1 MENGRWRWGLDNQQ
15 SKISNPKSIILKNI
29 GCLVTAN
36 ADGVA
41 SFENTSILIENGKI
55 AAIGEGQSENA
66 IDCGGKMVT
75 CGFVDSHTHPVFLD
89 NRDEEYAMR
98 LAGAT
103 YEKIAEKGG
112 GIVSSVEGVRNASED
127 ELIDKVSQRM
137 DRFIAGGTTT
147 IEAKSGYGLDT
158 ESELKSLSV
167 IHKVHKSHA
176 LDLIPTFM
184 GGHAFPQEFADDHDG
199 YVNLICNEMIPAVA
213 AQGIAVFNDVFCE
226 EGYFTVAQSKR
237 ILETGKKYGLKPRL
251 HADEFVD
258 SGAAELAGEV
268 GAISADHL
276 MAVSADGINALV
288 ENNVIATLL
297 PGTTF
302 FLGKSTYAPARE
314 LINSGITL
322 SLATDF
328 NPGSCYIQSMP
339 FIMTLACMHL
349 GMTVEES
356 FQAATYHGAKALE
369 LEDKIG
375 SIEVGKSADL
385 IIWGISSLLDI
396 PYYVS
401 NHPIRYVMK
410 NGEIVFGT

>member
-1 MENGRWRWGLDNQQ
+1 MENGRWGLDNQQ

-276 MAVSADGINALV
+276 MAVSVDGINALV

-356 FQAATYHGAKALE
+356 FQAVTYCSAKALE

-385 IIWGISSLLDI
+385 IVWGISSLLDI

-410 NGEIVFGT
+410 NGEVVFGT

>member
-1 MENGRWRWGLDNQQ
+1 MENGRWGLDNQQ

-36 ADGVA
+36 ADGLA

-276 MAVSADGINALV
+276 MAVSVDGINALV

>member
-1 MENGRWRWGLDNQQ
+1 MENGRWGLDNQQ

-55 AAIGEGQSENA
+55 AAIGDRQSENA

-98 LAGAT
+98 LAGVT

-167 IHKVHKSHA
+167 INKVHKSHA
-176 LDLIPTFM
+176 IDLIPTFM
-184 GGHAFPQEFADDHDG
+184 GGHAFPQEYSDDHDG

-226 EGYFTVAQSKR
+226 EGYFTVAESKR

-258 SGAAELAGEV
+258 SGASELAGEV

-276 MAVSADGINALV
+276 MAVSKDGINALV

>member
-1 MENGRWRWGLDNQQ
+1 MENGRWGLDNQQ

-55 AAIGEGQSENA
+55 AAIGDRQSENA

-98 LAGAT
+98 LAGVT

-167 IHKVHKSHA
+167 INKVHKSHA
-176 LDLIPTFM
+176 IDLIPTFM
-184 GGHAFPQEFADDHDG
+184 GGHAFPQEYSDDHDG

-226 EGYFTVAQSKR
+226 EGYFTVAESKR

-258 SGAAELAGEV
+258 SGASELAGEV
-268 GAISADHL
+268 GTISADHL
-276 MAVSADGINALV
+276 MAVSKDGINALV

-314 LINSGITL
+314 LINSGMTL

-328 NPGSCYIQSMP
+328 NPGSCHIQSMP

-369 LEDKIG
+369 LEEKIG

>member
-1 MENGRWRWGLDNQQ
+1 MENGRWGLDNQQ

-55 AAIGEGQSENA
+55 AAIGDRQSENA

-176 LDLIPTFM
+176 IDLIPTFM

-237 ILETGKKYGLKPRL
+237 ILETGKEYGLKPRL

-258 SGAAELAGEV
+258 SGAAELAGVV

-276 MAVSADGINALV
+276 MAVSVDGINALV

>member
-1 MENGRWRWGLDNQQ
+1 MENGRWGLDNQQ

-41 SFENTSILIENGKI
+41 SFKNTSILIENGKI
-55 AAIGEGQSENA
+55 AAIGDRQSENA

-98 LAGAT
+98 LAGVT

-167 IHKVHKSHA
+167 INKVHKSHA
-176 LDLIPTFM
+176 IDLIPTFM
-184 GGHAFPQEFADDHDG
+184 GGHAFPQEYSDDHDG

-258 SGAAELAGEV
+258 SGASELAGEV

-314 LINSGITL
+314 LINSGMTL

-328 NPGSCYIQSMP
+328 NPGSCHIQSMP

-369 LEDKIG
+369 LEEKIG

>member
-1 MENGRWRWGLDNQQ
+1 MENGRWGLDNQQ
-15 SKISNPKSIILKNI
+15 SKVSNPKSIILKNI

-55 AAIGEGQSENA
+55 AAIGDRQSENA

-167 IHKVHKSHA
+167 THKVHKSHA
-176 LDLIPTFM
+176 IDLIPTFM
-184 GGHAFPQEFADDHDG
+184 GSHAFPQEFADDHDG

-356 FQAATYHGAKALE
+356 FQAATYHGAKALD

-375 SIEVGKSADL
+375 SIKVGKSADL

>member
-1 MENGRWRWGLDNQQ
+1 MENGRWGLDNQQ
-15 SKISNPKSIILKNI
+15 SKVSNPKSIILKNI

-55 AAIGEGQSENA
+55 AAIGDRQSENA

-176 LDLIPTFM
+176 IDLIPTFM
-184 GGHAFPQEFADDHDG
+184 GSHAFPQEFADDHDG

-251 HADEFVD
+251 HADEFVE

-356 FQAATYHGAKALE
+356 FQAATYHGAKALD

-375 SIEVGKSADL
+375 SIKVGKSADL

>member
-1 MENGRWRWGLDNQQ
+1 LDNQQ
-15 SKISNPKSIILKNI
+15 SKISNTKSRILKNI

-176 LDLIPTFM
+176 IDLIPTFM
-184 GGHAFPQEFADDHDG
+184 GSHAFPQEFADDHDG

-356 FQAATYHGAKALE
+356 FQAATYHGAKALD

-375 SIEVGKSADL
+375 SIKVGKSADL

>member
-1 MENGRWRWGLDNQQ
+1 M
-15 SKISNPKSIILKNI
+15 
-29 GCLVTAN
+29 TAN
-36 ADGVA
+36 ADGVQYIKD
-41 SFENTSILIENGKI
+41 TSILIENGKI
-55 AAIGEGQSENA
+55 IAISEGESENS

-176 LDLIPTFM
+176 IDLIPTFM
-184 GGHAFPQEFADDHDG
+184 GGHAFPPEFADDHDG
-199 YVNLICNEMIPAVA
+199 FVDLICDEMLPAVK

-251 HADEFVD
+251 HADEFMNF
-258 SGAAELAGEV
+258 GAAELAGEV

-288 ENNVIATLL
+288 ENDVIATLL

-314 LINSGITL
+314 LLNSGITL

-328 NPGSCYIQSMP
+328 NPGSCHIQSMP
-339 FIMTLACMHL
+339 VIMTLACMHL

-356 FQAATYHGAKALE
+356 FQAVTYYSAKALE

-385 IIWGISSLLDI
+385 IVWGISSLLDI

-410 NGEIVFGT
+410 NGEVVFKA

>member
-1 MENGRWRWGLDNQQ
+1 M
-15 SKISNPKSIILKNI
+15 
-29 GCLVTAN
+29 
-36 ADGVA
+36 
-41 SFENTSILIENGKI
+41 
-55 AAIGEGQSENA
+55 
-66 IDCGGKMVT
+66 
-75 CGFVDSHTHPVFLD
+75 
-89 NRDEEYAMR
+89 
-98 LAGAT
+98 
-103 YEKIAEKGG
+103 
-112 GIVSSVEGVRNASED
+112 
-127 ELIDKVSQRM
+127 
-137 DRFIAGGTTT
+137 
-147 IEAKSGYGLDT
+147 
-158 ESELKSLSV
+158 
-167 IHKVHKSHA
+167 HKVHKSHA
-176 LDLIPTFM
+176 IDLIPTFM
-184 GGHAFPQEFADDHDG
+184 GGHAFPPEFADDHDG
-199 YVNLICNEMIPAVA
+199 FVDLICDEMLPAVK

-251 HADEFVD
+251 HADEFMN

-276 MAVSADGINALV
+276 MAVSANGINALV
-288 ENNVIATLL
+288 ENDVIATLL

-314 LINSGITL
+314 LLNSGITL

-328 NPGSCYIQSMP
+328 NPGSCHIQSMP
-339 FIMTLACMHL
+339 VIMTLACMHL

-356 FQAATYHGAKALE
+356 FQAVTYNSAKALE

-385 IIWGISSLLDI
+385 IVWGISSLLDI

-410 NGEIVFGT
+410 NGKIVFGT

>member
-1 MENGRWRWGLDNQQ
+1 MDNQQ
-15 SKISNPKSIILKNI
+15 SKISNQKSIILKNI

-36 ADGVA
+36 ADGVQYIKD
-41 SFENTSILIENGKI
+41 TSILIENGKI
-55 AAIGEGQSENA
+55 IAISEGESENS

-167 IHKVHKSHA
+167 MHKVHKSHA
-176 LDLIPTFM
+176 IDLIPTFM
-184 GGHAFPQEFADDHDG
+184 GGHAFPPEFANDHDG
-199 YVNLICNEMIPAVA
+199 FVDLICDEMLPAVK

-251 HADEFVD
+251 HADEFMN

-314 LINSGITL
+314 LINSGITV

-328 NPGSCYIQSMP
+328 NPGSCHIQSMP

-356 FQAATYHGAKALE
+356 FQAVTYYSAKGLE

-385 IIWGISSLLDI
+385 IVWGISSLLDI

-401 NHPIRYVMK
+401 NHSIQYVMK
-410 NGEIVFGT
+410 NGEVVFGS

>member
-1 MENGRWRWGLDNQQ
+1 MENGRWGLDNQQ

-36 ADGVA
+36 ADGLA

-98 LAGAT
+98 LAGVT

-167 IHKVHKSHA
+167 INKVHKSHA
-176 LDLIPTFM
+176 IDLIPTFM
-184 GGHAFPQEFADDHDG
+184 GGHAFPQEYSDDHDG

-276 MAVSADGINALV
+276 MAVSVDGINALV

-356 FQAATYHGAKALE
+356 FQAVTYYSAKALE

-385 IIWGISSLLDI
+385 IVWGISSLLDI

-410 NGEIVFGT
+410 NGEVVFGT

>member
-1 MENGRWRWGLDNQQ
+1 
-15 SKISNPKSIILKNI
+15 
-29 GCLVTAN
+29 
-36 ADGVA
+36 
-41 SFENTSILIENGKI
+41 
-55 AAIGEGQSENA
+55 
-66 IDCGGKMVT
+66 
-75 CGFVDSHTHPVFLD
+75 
-89 NRDEEYAMR
+89 
-98 LAGAT
+98 
-103 YEKIAEKGG
+103 
-112 GIVSSVEGVRNASED
+112 
-127 ELIDKVSQRM
+127 
-137 DRFIAGGTTT
+137 
-147 IEAKSGYGLDT
+147 
-158 ESELKSLSV
+158 
-167 IHKVHKSHA
+167 
-176 LDLIPTFM
+176 M
-184 GGHAFPQEFADDHDG
+184 GGHAFPPEFSDDHDG
-199 YVNLICNEMIPAVA
+199 FVDLICDEMLPAVK

-251 HADEFVD
+251 HADEFMNF
-258 SGAAELAGEV
+258 GAAELAGEV

-288 ENNVIATLL
+288 ENDVIATLL

-314 LINSGITL
+314 LLNSGITL

-328 NPGSCYIQSMP
+328 NPGSCHIQSMP
-339 FIMTLACMHL
+339 VIMTLACMHL

-356 FQAATYHGAKALE
+356 FQAVTYYSAKALE

-385 IIWGISSLLDI
+385 IVWGISSLLDI

-410 NGEIVFGT
+410 NGEVVFKT

>member
-1 MENGRWRWGLDNQQ
+1 MENGRLGLDNQQ

-36 ADGVA
+36 ADGVQYIKD
-41 SFENTSILIENGKI
+41 TSILIENGKI
-55 AAIGEGQSENA
+55 IAISEGESENS

-167 IHKVHKSHA
+167 MHKVHKSHA
-176 LDLIPTFM
+176 IDLIPTFM
-184 GGHAFPQEFADDHDG
+184 GGHAFPPEFANDHDG
-199 YVNLICNEMIPAVA
+199 FVDLICDEMLPAVK

-251 HADEFVD
+251 HADEFMN

-314 LINSGITL
+314 LINSGITV

-328 NPGSCYIQSMP
+328 NPGSCHIQSMP

-356 FQAATYHGAKALE
+356 FQAVTYYSAKGLE

-385 IIWGISSLLDI
+385 IVWGISSLLDI

-401 NHPIRYVMK
+401 NHLIQYVMK
-410 NGEIVFGT
+410 NGEVVFGS

>member
-1 MENGRWRWGLDNQQ
+1 MENGRWGLDNQQ

-41 SFENTSILIENGKI
+41 SFKNTSILIENGKI
-55 AAIGEGQSENA
+55 AAIGDRQSENA

-98 LAGAT
+98 LAGVT

-167 IHKVHKSHA
+167 INKVHKSHA
-176 LDLIPTFM
+176 IDLIPTFM
-184 GGHAFPQEFADDHDG
+184 GGHAFPQEYSDDHDG

-258 SGAAELAGEV
+258 SGASELAGEV

-288 ENNVIATLL
+288 ENNVISTLL

-314 LINSGITL
+314 LINSGMTL

-328 NPGSCYIQSMP
+328 NPGSCHIQSMP

-369 LEDKIG
+369 LEEKIG

-396 PYYVS
+396 AYYVS

-410 NGEIVFGT
+410 NGKIVFGT

>member
-1 MENGRWRWGLDNQQ
+1 MENGRWGLDNQQ

-176 LDLIPTFM
+176 IDLIPTFM

-385 IIWGISSLLDI
+385 IVWGISSLLDI

-410 NGEIVFGT
+410 NGEVVFGT

>member
-1 MENGRWRWGLDNQQ
+1 MENGRWGLDNQQ

-55 AAIGEGQSENA
+55 AAIGERQSENA

-98 LAGAT
+98 LAGVT

-167 IHKVHKSHA
+167 INKVHKSHA
-176 LDLIPTFM
+176 IDLIPTFM
-184 GGHAFPQEFADDHDG
+184 GGHAFPQEYSDDHDG

-226 EGYFTVAQSKR
+226 EGYFTVAESKR

-258 SGAAELAGEV
+258 SGASELAGEV
-268 GAISADHL
+268 GTISADHL
-276 MAVSADGINALV
+276 MAVSKDGINALV

-314 LINSGITL
+314 LINSGMTL

-369 LEDKIG
+369 LEEKIG

>member
-1 MENGRWRWGLDNQQ
+1 MENGRWGLDNQQ
-15 SKISNPKSIILKNI
+15 SKISNTKSIILKNI

-36 ADGVA
+36 ADGVQYIKD
-41 SFENTSILIENGKI
+41 TSILIENGKI
-55 AAIGEGQSENA
+55 TAISEGESENS

-89 NRDEEYAMR
+89 NRDKEYAMR

-103 YEKIAEKGG
+103 YEKIAKKGG

-137 DRFIAGGTTT
+137 DRFIASGTTT
-147 IEAKSGYGLDT
+147 IEAKSGYGLNT

-167 IHKVHKSHA
+167 MHKVHKSHA
-176 LDLIPTFM
+176 IDLIPTFM
-184 GGHAFPQEFADDHDG
+184 GGHAFPPEFADDHDG
-199 YVNLICNEMIPAVA
+199 FVDLICDEMLPAVK

-251 HADEFVD
+251 HADEFMN

-314 LINSGITL
+314 LMNSGITL

-328 NPGSCYIQSMP
+328 NPGSCHIQSMP

-356 FQAATYHGAKALE
+356 FQAVTYYSAKALE

-385 IIWGISSLLDI
+385 IVWGISSLLDI

-410 NGEIVFGT
+410 DGEVVFKT

>member
-1 MENGRWRWGLDNQQ
+1 MENGRWGLDNQQ

-55 AAIGEGQSENA
+55 AAIGDRQSENA

-176 LDLIPTFM
+176 IDLIPTFM
-184 GGHAFPQEFADDHDG
+184 GSHAFPQEFADDHDG

-276 MAVSADGINALV
+276 MAVSVDGINALV

-356 FQAATYHGAKALE
+356 FQAATYHGAKALD

-375 SIEVGKSADL
+375 SIKVGKSADL

>member
-1 MENGRWRWGLDNQQ
+1 MDNQQ

-55 AAIGEGQSENA
+55 AAIGDRQSENA

-176 LDLIPTFM
+176 IDLIPTFM
-184 GGHAFPQEFADDHDG
+184 GSHAFPQEFADDHDG

-356 FQAATYHGAKALE
+356 FQAATYHGAKALD

-375 SIEVGKSADL
+375 SIKVGKSADL

>member
-1 MENGRWRWGLDNQQ
+1 MENGRWGLDNQQ

-55 AAIGEGQSENA
+55 AAIGDRQSENA

-75 CGFVDSHTHPVFLD
+75 CGFIDSHTHPVFLD

-167 IHKVHKSHA
+167 THKVHKSHA
-176 LDLIPTFM
+176 IDLIPTFM

-339 FIMTLACMHL
+339 FIIHLAIKHMD
-349 GMTVEES
+349 MTVE
-356 FQAATYHGAKALE
+356 QAFASSTYFSAKALN
-369 LEDKIG
+369 LEHKVGSLTIG
-375 SIEVGKSADL
+375 RKAD
-385 IIWGISSLLDI
+385 IIVWDVKKLENI
-396 PYYVS
+396 PFHESDV
-401 NHPIRYVMK
+401 PIKMIIK
-410 NGEIVFGT
+410 NGKAINS

>member
-1 MENGRWRWGLDNQQ
+1 MENGRWGLDNQQ

-176 LDLIPTFM
+176 IDLIPTFM
-184 GGHAFPQEFADDHDG
+184 GSHAFPQEFADDHDG

-251 HADEFVD
+251 HADEFVE

-356 FQAATYHGAKALE
+356 FQAATYHGAKALD

-375 SIEVGKSADL
+375 SIKVGKSADL

>member
-1 MENGRWRWGLDNQQ
+1 MENGRWGLDNQQ

-41 SFENTSILIENGKI
+41 SFKNTSILIENGKI
-55 AAIGEGQSENA
+55 AAIGGRQSENA

-98 LAGAT
+98 LAGVT

-167 IHKVHKSHA
+167 INKVHKSHA
-176 LDLIPTFM
+176 IDLIPTFM
-184 GGHAFPQEFADDHDG
+184 GGHAFPQEYSDDHDG

-258 SGAAELAGEV
+258 SGASELAGEV

-288 ENNVIATLL
+288 ENNVISTLL

-314 LINSGITL
+314 LINSGMTL

-328 NPGSCYIQSMP
+328 NPGSCHIQSMP

-356 FQAATYHGAKALE
+356 FQAATYYGAKALE
-369 LEDKIG
+369 LEEKIG

>member
-1 MENGRWRWGLDNQQ
+1 MENGRWGLDNQQ

-176 LDLIPTFM
+176 IDLIPTFM
-184 GGHAFPQEFADDHDG
+184 GGHAFPQEYSDDHDG

-410 NGEIVFGT
+410 NGEVVFGT

>member
-1 MENGRWRWGLDNQQ
+1 MENGRWGLDNQQ

-55 AAIGEGQSENA
+55 AAIGDRQSENA

-176 LDLIPTFM
+176 IDLIPTFM
-184 GGHAFPQEFADDHDG
+184 GSHAFPQEFADDHDG

-276 MAVSADGINALV
+276 MAVSVDGINALV

>member
-36 ADGVA
+36 ADGLA

-176 LDLIPTFM
+176 IDLIPTFM
-184 GGHAFPQEFADDHDG
+184 GSHAFPQEFADDHDG

-288 ENNVIATLL
+288 ENNVISTLL

-356 FQAATYHGAKALE
+356 FQAATYHGAKALD

-375 SIEVGKSADL
+375 SIKVGKSADL

-410 NGEIVFGT
+410 NGEVVFGT

>member
-1 MENGRWRWGLDNQQ
+1 MENGRWGLDNQQ
-15 SKISNPKSIILKNI
+15 SKVSNPKSIILKNI

-41 SFENTSILIENGKI
+41 SFKNTSILIENGKI
-55 AAIGEGQSENA
+55 AAIGERQSENA

-98 LAGAT
+98 LAGVT

-167 IHKVHKSHA
+167 INKVHKSHA
-176 LDLIPTFM
+176 IDLIPTFM
-184 GGHAFPQEFADDHDG
+184 GGHAFPQEYSDDHDG

-258 SGAAELAGEV
+258 SGASELAGEV

-314 LINSGITL
+314 LINSGMTL

-328 NPGSCYIQSMP
+328 NPGSCHIQSMP

-356 FQAATYHGAKALE
+356 FQAATFHGAKALE
-369 LEDKIG
+369 LEEKIG